1 MAVDRDLRHGVAW
14 AGGCLDANVG
24 ASGSLEEAELMA
36 RSLAGE
42 HGGER
47 LAEHEDVS
55 AMLVVGTPR
64 GGNGV
69 GVAAAIV
76 VPLRMFL
83 HGVCKC
89 LAEVMAGV
97 ALVGRV
103 GVTRG

>member
-1 MAVDRDLRHGVAW
+1 MPVDRDLRHWVAW

-36 RSLAGE
+36 RSLVGE

-55 AMLVVGTPR
+55 AMLVGIPR
-64 GGNGV
+64 GGDGV

-83 HGVCKC
+83 HGICKC

-97 ALVGRV
+97 APVGRV
-103 GVTRG
+103 GVTRR